1 MNNSTFIMLQ
11 AVWELD
17 EGLQRLSRT
26 MLAAVG
32 VTGPQRLVL
41 RLIEQRPDA
50 SANEISKIMHLN
62 RSTISGIVRRLE
74 AEGFLRREQ
83 HTADGRVQRL
93 VLTERGH
100 EIARRREGT
109 IEAAVEALVTQS
121 RPKQLEVAVGVMRQ
135 LAVELER
142 QRSIHR
148 EDIESG
154 LSKHTVSSH

>member
-1 MNNSTFIMLQ
+1 MNESTFIMLQ

-41 RLIEQRPDA
+41 RLIEQRPEA

-74 AEGFLRREQ
+74 SEGFLRREQ
-83 HTADGRVQRL
+83 HAVDGRVHRL
-93 VLTERGH
+93 VLTEKGLTVVH
-100 EIARRREGT
+100 RREGT
-109 IEAAVEALVTQS
+109 VEAAVEALVTQS
-121 RPKQLEVAVGVMRQ
+121 TPEQLAVAVGMMRQ
-135 LAVELER
+135 LAVQLER

-148 EDIESG
+148 EDMESRS
-154 LSKHTVSSH
+154 SKNTVSSH